1 MKTGDIES
9 YVNSLKNLTS
19 IEIKI
24 EEDEEVVGFRVVKTK
39 ETYVFEDEDEAL
51 AKVDAVRQDVGFVG
65 VDKKFKQGK
74 VNKSGEEIRPDT
86 WVVVAK
92 LNK

>member
-1 MKTGDIES
+1 MRTGDIES

-39 ETYVFEDEDEAL
+39 ETYVFEDEGEAL

-74 VNKSGEEIRPDT
+74 VNRSGEEIRPDT

>member
-1 MKTGDIES
+1 M
-9 YVNSLKNLTS
+9 TS

>member
-1 MKTGDIES
+1 MRTGDIES

>member
-1 MKTGDIES
+1 MRTGDIES

-65 VDKKFKQGK
+65 FDKKFKQGK

>member
-1 MKTGDIES
+1 MRTGDIES

-74 VNKSGEEIRPDT
+74 VNRAGEEIRPDT

>member
-1 MKTGDIES
+1 MRTGDIES

-74 VNKSGEEIRPDT
+74 VNKNGEEVRPDT
-86 WVVVAK
+86 WIVVAK

>member
-1 MKTGDIES
+1 MRTGDIES

-74 VNKSGEEIRPDT
+74 VNKGGDQVKPDT
-86 WVVVAK
+86 WTVVAK